1 MDLLG
6 KIRRWHY
13 RDGMGIREIAAK
25 TSLSRNTVR
34 KYLRDRQVVPNYP
47 ERHAGVTKL
56 TPFLE
61 QLNLWLGEDERL
73 PKKHRRNSTKLHGA
87 LKALGYDGSYGR
99 VAAYIRER
107 SRLDGTPSS
116 AVFIPLRFAPG
127 EAFQFDFSTETVELG
142 GEVHTIKVAHIR
154 LCYSRKFL
162 VVAYPRETQEMVFDA
177 HWRAFQHF
185 GGVPRRGIYD
195 NMSTAV
201 DRVLPGK
208 ERDYNR
214 RFEHMTAHYL
224 FEPQACNVAS
234 GWEKGQV
241 ERQVALVRQWLF
253 VPRAKF
259 ATLALLNVWLSQRC
273 QAIAQEHRHPD
284 QPGRT
289 IEEVFQSDERML
301 LGALPAMFDGFHE
314 RICRVSP
321 SSLVLFERNRY
332 SVQCAWV
339 NQPVAVHAYADHIKV
354 LAEGNV
360 VAEHPRQFQR
370 NVTVYNP
377 WHYLP
382 ALERKPGALRNG
394 APFVDW
400 DLPASITRLQ
410 NRITKLPGGERQ
422 FVTILAAIP
431 VEGLEAVVTACEM
444 ALQANVITSDYV
456 LNVLS
461 RAKPQP
467 RVIPVA
473 LPQDLQLKT
482 EPQANTMRYDQL
494 LKNPTAKSIA
504 VVMAAAALA
513 AQAMLE
519 VSHGT
524 A

>member
-34 KYLRDRQVVPNYP
+34 KYLRDKEIIPDYP
-47 ERHAGVTKL
+47 ERRAAPTKL
-56 TPFLE
+56 DAYVG
-61 QLNLWLGEDERL
+61 QLNAWLAEDERL
-73 PKKHRRNSTKLHGA
+73 PRKQRRSTIQLHAA
-87 LKALGYDGSYGR
+87 LKALGYGGSYGR
-99 VAAYIRER
+99 IAAYIRER
-107 SRLDGTPSS
+107 ARGSGTPSS
-116 AVFIPLRFAPG
+116 SVFIPLVFAPG
-127 EAFQFDFSTETVELG
+127 EAFQFDFSTETVEIG
-142 GEVHTIKVAHIR
+142 GQVQTIKVAHIR
-154 LCYSRKFL
+154 LCYSRRFL

-177 HWRAFQHF
+177 HWRAFQYF

-253 VPRAKF
+253 VPRARF
-259 ATLALLNVWLSQRC
+259 ASLALLNAWLAERC
-273 QAIAQEHRHPD
+273 IAIARESRHPN
-284 QPGRT
+284 QPERT
-289 IEEVFQSDERML
+289 IEDVFQADERGV
-301 LGALPAMFDGFHE
+301 LGPLPAMFDGFHE

-339 NQPVAVHAYADHIKV
+339 NQPVAVRAYADHIKV
-354 LAEGNV
+354 MAEGNV

-377 WHYLP
+377 WHYLS

-400 DLPASITRLQ
+400 DLPAPIAKVQS
-410 NRITKLPGGERQ
+410 RITKLPNGERQ

-431 VEGLEAVVTACEM
+431 AEGLEAVTVACEL
-444 ALQANVITSDYV
+444 ALEANVVTSDYV
-456 LNVLS
+456 LNALS
-461 RAKPQP
+461 RFKPQP
-467 RVIPVA
+467 KVTALA
-473 LPQDLQLKT
+473 LPKDLQLKT
-482 EPQANTMRYDQL
+482 EPEANTGRYDRL
-494 LKNPTAKSIA
+494 LKGPTSKS
-504 VVMAAAALA
+504 VMIVAAAALLA

-519 VSHGT
+519 VRHG
-524 A
+524 AA

>member
-13 RDGMGIREIAAK
+13 RDSISIREIAAK

-34 KYLRDRQVVPNYP
+34 KYLRDRQSTPDYP
-47 ERHAGVTKL
+47 ERRTVGTKL
-56 TPFLE
+56 DAFLD
-61 QLNLWLGEDERL
+61 QLNAWLAEDERL
-73 PKKHRRNSTKLHGA
+73 PRKQRRSTVKLHAA
-87 LKALGYDGSYGR
+87 LQALGYAGSYGR
-99 VAAYIRER
+99 VAAYVRDR
-107 SRLDGTPSS
+107 GRQGGAPSS

-142 GEVHTIKVAHIR
+142 GQLHSIKVAHIR

-253 VPRAKF
+253 VPRARF
-259 ATLALLNVWLSQRC
+259 GSLALLNAWLAERC
-273 QAIAQEHRHPD
+273 QAIAQQHPHPD

-289 IEEVFQSDERML
+289 IEDVFQSDEQPL
-301 LGALPAMFDGFHE
+301 LGPLPTMFDGFQE

-339 NQPVAVHAYADHIKV
+339 NQPVAVRAYADHIKV
-354 LAEGNV
+354 VADGEV

-370 NVTVYNP
+370 NVTLYNP

-394 APFVDW
+394 APFIDW
-400 DLPASITRLQ
+400 DLPAPIARLQ
-410 NRITKLPGGERQ
+410 SRITKLPGGDRQ

-431 VEGLEAVVTACEM
+431 VEGLDAVTVACEL
-444 ALQANVITSDYV
+444 ALEANVVTSDYV
-456 LNVLS
+456 LNALS
-461 RAKPQP
+461 RFKPQP
-467 RVIPVA
+467 RVTPVA

-482 EPQANTMRYDQL
+482 EPEANTLRYDSL
-494 LKNPTAKSIA
+494 LKGPTVKSTVI
-504 VVMAAAALA
+504 VMAAAMLA